1 MNEVNEK
8 KINKLTKIKT
18 ENKIIKNRIL
28 IGEISYSFQKIIKK
42 LLLKGNPNN
51 KVESLSILISKNH

>member
-42 LLLKGNPNN
+42 LLLKDNPNN